1 MALADWADEHLHDVE
16 EARSRYDEVGRRS
29 LPAVA

>member
-1 MALADWADEHLHDVE
+1 VDVE
-16 EARSRYDEVGRRS
+16 EARSRYDELNRRADAVSTDLSS